1 MPLRFTLWQFQYVN
15 ALAAEQ
21 MPGLDLHPLQRKRAP
36 EGARLDDEI
45 RFRP

>member
-21 MPGLDLHPLQRKRAP
+21 MPGLDLHPL
-36 EGARLDDEI
+36 
-45 RFRP
+45 